1 MGGHCPVSLLRII
14 VGDDQL
20 RELAP
25 IVVPLLDVVDAGG
38 FHQKNS
44 RLVVQPPHKSIVV
57 VGQQELSLDGE
68 EGVPQTDVICFG
80 ESILTDV
87 LVIPLCGMVSADA
100 GPVLPV
106 LLQIHLWFLSLALLQ
121 TLCQI
126 RDGVFNLCS

>member
-68 EGVPQTDVICFG
+68 EGVKNFRN
-80 ESILTDV
+80 
-87 LVIPLCGMVSADA
+87 SAKC
-100 GPVLPV
+100 LR
-106 LLQIHLWFLSLALLQ
+106 IS
-121 TLCQI
+121 
-126 RDGVFNLCS
+126 

>member
-57 VGQQELSLDGE
+57 VGQQELSLYGQQR
-68 EGVPQTDVICFG
+68 VPQADVVPFR
-80 ESILTDV
+80 EAVLTDV
-87 LVIPLCGMVSADA
+87 LVIPLCGMVGRVEIEKAHRTVVLADQLFE
-100 GPVLPV
+100 VLV
-106 LLQIHLWFLSLALLQ
+106 LNNDLRQPAVGL
-121 TLCQI
+121 
-126 RDGVFNLCS
+126 FN